1 MLTFCNYFVLWLLR
15 CVQLRLV
22 TVTFCDV
29 NVVWCY
35 VLSQYRIQ
43 ACIFDHVGVT
53 TMVGRIRIRIQ
64 LKGMIQIQF
73 NGCKS
78 AKLSST
84 LRKTHQNGWVWYLLS
99 STFRMRGA
107 LQVTIS
113 LPVRVQTLN
122 EGKFRAALK
131 SVLTCLKIN
140 TSWIISTLFWG
151 LFLFLVFD
159 LLPPPPPHTSEST
172 VIWGYGTEFP
182 FTRNSQRRVGG
193 GGRGSVV

>member
-1 MLTFCNYFVLWLLR
+1 MLTFCNYYILWLLR
-15 CVQLRLV
+15 CVQLCLV

-29 NVVWCY
+29 NIVLCY

-53 TMVGRIRIRIQ
+53 LTVGWIRICIQ

-78 AKLSST
+78 AKMYST

-99 STFRMRGA
+99 STFRISGT

-131 SVLTCLKIN
+131 SVLTCLKI
-140 TSWIISTLFWG
+140 THPELFQ
-151 LFLFLVFD
+151 LFFEAFFCFWFLICY
-159 LLPPPPPHTSEST
+159 PPPPTHLK
-172 VIWGYGTEFP
+172 VIWCYVTFLNVKVWKRMSSK
-182 FTRNSQRRVGG
+182 T
-193 GGRGSVV
+193 

>member
-1 MLTFCNYFVLWLLR
+1 MCYLMLTFCNSYVLWLLR
-15 CVQLRLV
+15 CVKLRLV

-29 NVVWCY
+29 KVVWCY
-35 VLSQYRIQ
+35 VLSRYRIQ
-43 ACIFDHVGVT
+43 ACIWDHVGVT

-78 AKLSST
+78 AKMYST

-99 STFRMRGA
+99 STFRISGT

-113 LPVRVQTLN
+113 LPFRIQTLN

-131 SVLTCLKIN
+131 SVLTCLKI
-140 TSWIISTLFWG
+140 THPELFQ
-151 LFLFLVFD
+151 LFFEAFFLFLVFG
-159 LLPPPPPHTSEST
+159 LLPPPPQTH
-172 VIWGYGTEFP
+172 IWK
-182 FTRNSQRRVGG
+182 
-193 GGRGSVV
+193 